1 MPMPSVAELLELA
14 FFSCNPVVA
23 DFFLVLKISA
33 MLVVGLWEA
42 ETLTLWV
49 VLEDFSAFLT
59 FLHTEFGEGL
69 GLFLVIFSS

>member
-42 ETLTLWV
+42 ETLTL
-49 VLEDFSAFLT
+49 
-59 FLHTEFGEGL
+59 
-69 GLFLVIFSS
+69 